1 MLIDSTPERYN
12 CPMSLIDNEKPMPN
26 SIFVKLFLLL
36 ANTMG
41 VSCKKNLNLIN
52 HLQNTACRWLQ
63 NEIYDIYLPST
74 ERLN

>member
-1 MLIDSTPERYN
+1 MRVRNI
-12 CPMSLIDNEKPMPN
+12 CPLSLIVNEKKMPN